1 VPLETSCAPW
11 GIGGAPAWNGKTS
24 CGTQAPSSVF
34 QSSARARATADY
46 RMAIAKPAKLCAV
59 TQAAFSDVPY
69 ILDSVWR
76 WAEFEAY
83 RLGRVNLKTCSFT
96 LEHATAWPFFGAYL
110 VISSLV
116 VFGPTFTTLCNS
128 FGPRAAEVFR
138 WLLLLQLGYTATG
151 RSQELAD
158 EDQSGLDS
166 RARSRASAGVNWS
179 TTSGD
184 TVASGAQVP
193 HRSQERAAPDTIVAS
208 RHARGNRSAKGHST
222 RGGVEVS
229 WEREPRTPTAR
240 W

>member
-1 VPLETSCAPW
+1 LSTAGRLVPLETSCAPW

-46 RMAIAKPAKLCAV
+46 RMAIAKTAKLCAV

-96 LEHATAWPFFGAYL
+96 LEHATPWPFFGAYL
-110 VISSLV
+110 VISSFV

-138 WLLLLQLGYTATG
+138 WLLGLFLLYAAFDMVTFVLGEICT
-151 RSQELAD
+151 RL
-158 EDQSGLDS
+158 LS
-166 RARSRASAGVNWS
+166 RAAEYTGV
-179 TTSGD
+179 
-184 TVASGAQVP
+184 
-193 HRSQERAAPDTIVAS
+193 
-208 RHARGNRSAKGHST
+208 
-222 RGGVEVS
+222 
-229 WEREPRTPTAR
+229 PRTEKKSSLIGRARAWGRTA
-240 W
+240 